1 MHLDTIGPAS
11 VSRDV
16 RRRDDMTTKHLVIR
30 LLAAVAALLLSCSF
44 VSVYNVAGS
53 LSYERG
59 RSLPA
64 ITASVVRWAPY
75 TYALPVALLLIG
87 VAFLR
92 SRRDRYVGIECI
104 VSVGW
109 LGALAWVL
117 IAVFAWQL
125 THIELYSGPH

>member
-1 MHLDTIGPAS
+1 MSGVIGPAR
-11 VSRDV
+11 VSAGV
-16 RRRDDMTTKHLVIR
+16 RRCDGMTTRHHIIR

-44 VSVYNVAGS
+44 VSMYNAAGS
-53 LSYERG
+53 LSCERG

-87 VAFLR
+87 VVFLR
-92 SRRDRYVGIECI
+92 SRRDRSVGIECV